1 MLLGV
6 CPFVFLLGCNRS
18 TDIGAVYPSEAS
30 QGFLKKLESGGGI
43 PKTTIPEQRAGRIED
58 MAGAILFL
66 TSRAGGY
73 LNGNVLVTD
82 GGRLGLVPSTY

>member
-1 MLLGV
+1 MSEE
-6 CPFVFLLGCNRS
+6 FL
-18 TDIGAVYPSEAS
+18 D
-30 QGFLKKLESGGGI
+30 KLENEGGI
-43 PKTTIPEQRAGRIED
+43 PKTMVPEQRSGRIED

-82 GGRLGLVPSTY
+82 GGRLGVVPSSY